1 MLEGLLSKSV
11 SSLSLGRM
19 SNATTHMLNLW
30 LATQRFDAIIEISH
44 NTRVLY
50 AYDALLG
57 HDVKA

>member
-19 SNATTHMLNLW
+19 LHQNTHMLHLW
-30 LATQRFDAIIEISH
+30 LATKRFDAIIEISH

-57 HDVKA
+57 HDVEA